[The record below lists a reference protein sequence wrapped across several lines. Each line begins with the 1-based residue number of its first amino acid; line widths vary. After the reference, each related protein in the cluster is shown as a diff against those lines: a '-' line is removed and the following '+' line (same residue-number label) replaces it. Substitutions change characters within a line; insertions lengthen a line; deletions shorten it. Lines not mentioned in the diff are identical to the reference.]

1 MRGFSDRARSP
12 LVAAW
17 ILQTLIFSLW
27 LSGCAATSPHA
38 EPAIKAL
45 PVRIAPPL
53 APWVPPPP
61 PPSERYGKP
70 ERLAPPKPEDEPGA
84 ELPKINPPTPP
95 VAQPLA
101 PPADTAKA
109 PLGSTAHVIN
119 HGTVLSLTPPTK
131 PSDSSQASSPGDAA
145 TTTLPPGHYA
155 VQVGVFHIESNAS
168 ALRERVAARLADERN
183 LPAADTRVRIVQ
195 LGQRHH
201 VLVGSLKDRSR
212 AQSLAA
218 RLRVLLNQDV
228 VVFQR

>member
-1 MRGFSDRARSP
+1 MYGFSDRARSP
-12 LVAAW
+12 LMTAW
-17 ILQTLIFSLW
+17 GLQTLIFSLW
-27 LSGCAATSPHA
+27 LSACATTSPNA

-45 PVRIAPPL
+45 PVRIAPPP
-53 APWVPPPP
+53 APWVP

-70 ERLAPPKPEDEPGA
+70 ERLAPPKPEDAAGA
-84 ELPKINPPTPP
+84 EMPKINPPTPP

-119 HGTVLSLTPPTK
+119 RGTVLNLTPATK
-131 PSDSSQASSPGDAA
+131 PSDLSQASSPDDAA
-145 TTTLPPGHYA
+145 ATTLPPGHYA
-155 VQVGVFHIESNAS
+155 VQVGVFHVERNAS
-168 ALRERVAARLADERN
+168 ALRERVVARLAQEPSLATTDR
-183 LPAADTRVRIVQ
+183 RVRIIQ

-201 VLVGSLKDRSR
+201 VLVGSVENRSH